1 MSFCLKSFY
10 RFPFLL
16 KSKLPKRRWMAWCL
30 PAPSYPSPL
39 RHHTPGG
46 RAGLSAGS
54 FLPLHLH
61 QRFSPCGTR
70 FSWLLAGLIVILQI
84 SAHVSPQ
91 KGCSG
96 HPGSVS
102 CTSHLYFIASFCFVF
117 FTPLITIY
125 NHFVSFFS
133 LGIVF
138 SHLSVGSRT

>member
-10 RFPFLL
+10 RLPFLL
-16 KSKLPKRRWMAWCL
+16 KSKLPKRHWMAWCL

-39 RHHTPGG
+39 HHHTPGG
-46 RAGLSAGS
+46 RAGFSTGS
-54 FLPLHLH
+54 FPPLHLH
-61 QRFSPCGTR
+61 RRFSQ
-70 FSWLLAGLIVILQI
+70 LLAGLIVILQI
-84 SAHVSPQ
+84 SAHVSPR

-125 NHFVSFFS
+125 NHFVSFFF